1 MSTSYKAQLDNL
13 KGKYIIKFVTT
24 NYDYFKFVE
33 NACQKAID
41 ENDKVKKEMK
51 DNEICYSKRN
61 Y

>member
-51 DNEICYSKRN
+51 DNEICYSRRN

>member
-24 NYDYFKFVE
+24 NYDYFKSVE

-41 ENDKVKKEMK
+41 GKVKEEMK

>member
-33 NACQKAID
+33 RACQKAID
-41 ENDKVKKEMK
+41 ENDKVKKERK
-51 DNEICYSKRN
+51 QYDFKKV
-61 Y
+61 